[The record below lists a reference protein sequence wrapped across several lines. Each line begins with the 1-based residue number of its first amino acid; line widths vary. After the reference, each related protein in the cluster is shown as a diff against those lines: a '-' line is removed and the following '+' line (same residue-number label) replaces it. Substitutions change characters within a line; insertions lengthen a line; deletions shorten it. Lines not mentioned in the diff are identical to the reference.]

1 MNNKSYKVQI
11 KENTNIITIY
21 TFMGSCMSEV
31 KILIVEDESIVAMD
45 IKHRAEGLGY
55 LVTAITPSGE
65 EALENVAENKPDLVL
80 MDIVLKGEMDGIE
93 AAQKIRDAYDIPVV
107 YLTAYSDERTLKR
120 AKITEPFGYIIKP
133 FEDRELHSA
142 VEVALYK
149 HQMESKLKESEKWL
163 STTLE
168 SIGDAVIATD
178 KNGKLKFLNPVAS
191 KITGWDHDTAI
202 GQPLSEIFKI
212 VYEESGIT
220 VDDPVAKVVEND
232 AIIDLPPQVLL
243 VNKDGEKIPIDDS
256 SAPIKD
262 ENGGIIGVALV
273 FRDVTQRRREVKERE
288 ELLKDKARG
297 ELSSFMVSALPVF
310 ASNIPPQIRDN
321 IARSFADR
329 FEKNMKPLFVEEMEK
344 CQAKG
349 IDAAQESQ
357 SSRKELFRCYLS
369 WISEFMSNLG
379 IATSTSIDSHGGK
392 SHLNFVNCPW
402 TNEETVSPIFCL
414 ICRAIVIRSFTWTS
428 LRGHVEQSHCMLDG
442 DKDCSFEFI
451 ISWNHDDKSE

>member
-1 MNNKSYKVQI
+1 
-11 KENTNIITIY
+11 
-21 TFMGSCMSEV
+21 MSEV

-65 EALENVAENKPDLVL
+65 EAIENVADNRPDLVL

-93 AAQKIRDAYDIPVV
+93 AAQKIRDAYDVPVV

-178 KNGKLKFLNPVAS
+178 KNGKLKFMNPVAT
-191 KITGWDHDTAI
+191 KITGWDHDSAI
-202 GQPLSEIFKI
+202 GQQLSDIFKI
-212 VYEESGIT
+212 IHEENGER
-220 VDDPVAKVVEND
+220 VDDPVAKVVERD
-232 AIIDLPPQVLL
+232 AIIDLPPEVYL
-243 VNKDGEKIPIDDS
+243 VNKKGEQIPIDDS

-273 FRDVTQRRREVKERE
+273 FRDVTERRRAAKERE

-297 ELSSFMVSALPVF
+297 ELSRFMVSALPVF
-310 ASNIPPQIRDN
+310 ASNIPPQIRNN

-329 FEKNMKPLFVEEMEK
+329 FEKNMKPLFSDEMEK
-344 CQAKG
+344 CQAIRGSKTKKDQD
-349 IDAAQESQ
+349 I
-357 SSRKELFRCYLS
+357 LFKCYLS
-369 WISEFMSNLG
+369 WISQFMSNLG
-379 IATSTSIDSHGGK
+379 ILTDIDIQKNK
-392 SHLNFVNCPW
+392 SFLKFANCPW
-402 TNEETVSPIFCL
+402 TDETSVSPIFCL
-414 ICRAIVIRSFTWTS
+414 ICRAIVIRSFTWTD
-428 LRGHVEQSHCMLDG
+428 LKGHVEQSQCLLDG
-442 DKDCSFEFI
+442 DAKCSFEFI
-451 ISWNHDDKSE
+451 ISLDK

>member
-1 MNNKSYKVQI
+1 
-11 KENTNIITIY
+11 
-21 TFMGSCMSEV
+21 MSDV

-55 LVTAITPSGE
+55 IVTAITPSGE
-65 EALENVAENKPDLVL
+65 EAIDHVADNRPDLVL

-93 AAQKIRDAYDIPVV
+93 AAQKIRDAYDVPVV

-178 KNGKLKFLNPVAS
+178 KNGKLKFMNPVAS
-191 KITGWDHDTAI
+191 QITGWEHDNAI
-202 GQPLSEIFKI
+202 GQQLSDIFKI
-212 VYEESGIT
+212 IHEETGET
-220 VDDPVAKVVEND
+220 VDDPVAKVVEHD
-232 AIIDLPPQVLL
+232 TIIDLPPQVLL
-243 VNKDGEKIPIDDS
+243 LNKEGEPVPIDDS

-273 FRDVTQRRREVKERE
+273 FRDVTERRKAAKERE

-329 FEKNMKPLFVEEMEK
+329 FEKNMKPLFDDEMEK
-344 CQAKG
+344 CRVSHG
-349 IDAAQESQ
+349 IETKDNPDLMFE
-357 SSRKELFRCYLS
+357 CYLS
-369 WISEFMSNLG
+369 WVSEFMSNLG
-379 IATSTSIDSHGGK
+379 ITTDTHIQKGK
-392 SHLNFVNCPW
+392 SHLNFENCPW
-402 TNEETVSPIFCL
+402 TDENSVSPIFCL

-428 LRGHVEQSHCMLDG
+428 LKGHVEQSKCLLDE
-442 DKDCSFEFI
+442 DKLCSFEFI
-451 ISWNHDDKSE
+451 ISSNNNAI

>member
-1 MNNKSYKVQI
+1 
-11 KENTNIITIY
+11 
-21 TFMGSCMSEV
+21 MGNGMSEV

-55 LVTAITPSGE
+55 EVTAITPSGE
-65 EALENVAENKPDLVL
+65 EALEHVATNRPDLVL

-93 AAQKIRDAYDIPVV
+93 AAQKVRDNYDIPVV

-178 KNGKLKFLNPVAS
+178 KNGRLKFMNPVAS
-191 KITGWDHDTAI
+191 QLTGWSHAEAI
-202 GQPLSEIFKI
+202 GQPLNDIFKI
-212 VYEESGIT
+212 IHEETGKP
-220 VDDPVAKVVEND
+220 VDDPVVKVVKND

-243 VNKDGEKIPIDDS
+243 INKKGEQIPIDDS

-273 FRDVTQRRREVKERE
+273 FRDVTQRRREAKERE

-310 ASNIPPQIRDN
+310 ASNIPPQIRNN

-329 FEKNMKPLFVEEMEK
+329 FEKNMKPLFVDEMETCLNRSDETLTNQK
-344 CQAKG
+344 
-349 IDAAQESQ
+349 I
-357 SSRKELFRCYLS
+357 LFQCYLS
-369 WISEFMSNLG
+369 WISEFMSSMG
-379 IATSTSIDSHGGK
+379 IVTGTDIEKRK
-392 SHLNFVNCPW
+392 SYLNFFNCPW
-402 TNEETVSPIFCL
+402 TNEESVSPIFCL

-428 LRGHVEQSHCMLDG
+428 IHGHVEQSQCLLDG
-442 DKDCSFEFI
+442 DNKCSFEFI
-451 ISWNHDDKSE
+451 ISWDK

>member
-1 MNNKSYKVQI
+1 M
-11 KENTNIITIY
+11 END
-21 TFMGSCMSEV
+21 MLKV
-31 KILIVEDESIVAMD
+31 KILVVEDESIVAMD

-55 LVTAITPSGE
+55 EVTAITPSGE
-65 EALENVAENKPDLVL
+65 EALEEVASNQPDLVL

-93 AAQKIRDAYDIPVV
+93 AAQKIRDSYDIPVV

-178 KNGKLKFLNPVAS
+178 KDGKLKFMNTIAS
-191 KITGWDHDTAI
+191 EITGWNHDAAI
-202 GQPLSEIFKI
+202 GQPLKNVFKI
-212 VYEESGIT
+212 VLEEGEIPI
-220 VDDPVAKVVEND
+220 DDPVAKVLEKD
-232 AIIDLPPQVLL
+232 TIIDITEPVLL
-243 VNKDGEKIPIDDS
+243 LTKDGKKIPIDDS

-262 ENGGIIGVALV
+262 ENGKIIGVALV
-273 FRDVTQRRREVKERE
+273 FRDVTDRRKAAKERE

-310 ASNIPPQIRDN
+310 ASNIPPQIRNN
-321 IARSFADR
+321 IAKSFADR
-329 FEKNMKPLFVEEMEK
+329 FESNMKPLLQDEIKK
-344 CQAKG
+344 CILNRTENHDEAVFQ
-349 IDAAQESQ
+349 
-357 SSRKELFRCYLS
+357 CYLS
-369 WISEFMSNLG
+369 WVSEFMSNLG
-379 IATSTSIDSHGGK
+379 IDTQISSKNGK
-392 SHLNFVNCPW
+392 EYLMFHNCPW
-402 TNEETVSPIFCL
+402 KEEDSVSPIFCL

-428 LRGHVEQSHCMLDG
+428 LKGHVEQSKCLLEGSDN
-442 DKDCSFEFI
+442 CSFEFI
-451 ISWNHDDKSE
+451 ISRE

>member
-1 MNNKSYKVQI
+1 
-11 KENTNIITIY
+11 
-21 TFMGSCMSEV
+21 MGNGMSEV

-55 LVTAITPSGE
+55 EVTAITPSGE
-65 EALENVAENKPDLVL
+65 EALEHVASNRPDLVL

-93 AAQKIRDAYDIPVV
+93 AAQNVRDNYDIPVV

-178 KNGKLKFLNPVAS
+178 KNGRLKFMNPVAS
-191 KITGWDHDTAI
+191 QLTGWSHAEAI
-202 GQPLSEIFKI
+202 GQPLTDIFKI
-212 VYEESGIT
+212 IHEETGNP
-220 VDDPVAKVVEND
+220 VDDPVVKVVEND

-243 VNKDGEKIPIDDS
+243 INKKGEQIPIDDS

-273 FRDVTQRRREVKERE
+273 FRDVTQRRREAKERE

-310 ASNIPPQIRDN
+310 ASNIPPQIRNN

-329 FEKNMKPLFVEEMEK
+329 FEKNMKPLFLEEMET
-344 CQAKG
+344 CLNRG
-349 IDAAQESQ
+349 DDSQ
-357 SSRKELFRCYLS
+357 TNQKILFQCYLS
-369 WISEFMSNLG
+369 WISEFMSNMG
-379 IATSTSIDSHGGK
+379 IVTDTDIEKRK
-392 SHLNFVNCPW
+392 SCLNFRNCPW
-402 TNEETVSPIFCL
+402 TNEESVSPIFCL

-428 LRGHVEQSHCMLDG
+428 LHGHVEQSQCLLD
-442 DKDCSFEFI
+442 DDNKCSFEFI
-451 ISWNHDDKSE
+451 ISWDK

>member
-1 MNNKSYKVQI
+1 
-11 KENTNIITIY
+11 
-21 TFMGSCMSEV
+21 MGNGMSEV

-55 LVTAITPSGE
+55 EVTAITPSGE
-65 EALENVAENKPDLVL
+65 EALENVVSNRPDLVL

-178 KNGKLKFLNPVAS
+178 KEGKIKFMNPVAS
-191 KITGWDHDTAI
+191 NLTGWGPDEAI
-202 GQPLSEIFKI
+202 GQTLSLIFRI
-212 VYEESGIT
+212 VHEETGAP
-220 VDDPVAKVVEND
+220 VDDPVVKVVEND
-232 AIIDLPPQVLL
+232 SIIDLPHPVLL
-243 VNKDGEKIPIDDS
+243 INKNGSEIPIDDS

-273 FRDVTQRRREVKERE
+273 FRDVTQRRREAKERE

-310 ASNIPPQIRDN
+310 ASNIPPQVRDN

-329 FEKNMKPLFVEEMEK
+329 FEKNMKPRFLEEMEK
-344 CQAKG
+344 CRINRGDEALADSKM
-349 IDAAQESQ
+349 
-357 SSRKELFRCYLS
+357 LFQCYLS
-369 WISEFMSNLG
+369 WIGEFMSNLG
-379 IATSTSIDSHGGK
+379 IGTDSEVEGRKG
-392 SHLNFVNCPW
+392 HLNFDSCPW
-402 TNEETVSPIFCL
+402 ASEGTVSPIFCL
-414 ICRAIVIRSFTWTS
+414 ICRVIVIRSFTWTS
-428 LRGHVEQSHCMLDG
+428 LHGHAEQSQCLLEG
-442 DKDCSFEFI
+442 NNKCSFEFTL
-451 ISWNHDDKSE
+451 SWDDS

>member
-1 MNNKSYKVQI
+1 
-11 KENTNIITIY
+11 
-21 TFMGSCMSEV
+21 MSEV

-55 LVTAITPSGE
+55 EVTAITPSGE
-65 EALENVAENKPDLVL
+65 EALEHVARNRPDLVL

-93 AAQKIRDAYDIPVV
+93 AAQKVRDNYDIPVV

-178 KNGKLKFLNPVAS
+178 KNGKLKFMNPVAS
-191 KITGWDHDTAI
+191 QLTGWSHAEAI
-202 GQPLSEIFKI
+202 GQPLNDIFKI
-212 VYEESGIT
+212 IHEETGKP
-220 VDDPVAKVVEND
+220 VDDPVVKVVEND

-243 VNKDGEKIPIDDS
+243 INKKGEQIPIDDS

-273 FRDVTQRRREVKERE
+273 FRDVTQRRKEAKERE

-310 ASNIPPQIRDN
+310 ASNIPPQIRNN

-329 FEKNMKPLFVEEMEK
+329 FEKNMKPLFLEEMET
-344 CQAKG
+344 CLNRC
-349 IDAAQESQ
+349 DDSQ
-357 SSRKELFRCYLS
+357 TNQKILFQCYLS
-369 WISEFMSNLG
+369 WISEFMSNMG
-379 IATSTSIDSHGGK
+379 IVTDTDIEKRK
-392 SHLNFVNCPW
+392 SYLNFANCPW
-402 TNEETVSPIFCL
+402 TNEESVSPIFCL

-428 LRGHVEQSHCMLDG
+428 LHGHVEQSQCLLD
-442 DKDCSFEFI
+442 DDNKCSFEFI
-451 ISWNHDDKSE
+451 ISWDSSI

>member
-1 MNNKSYKVQI
+1 
-11 KENTNIITIY
+11 
-21 TFMGSCMSEV
+21 MSEV

-65 EALENVAENKPDLVL
+65 EALEHVAENTPDLVL

-178 KNGKLKFLNPVAS
+178 KDGKLKFMNPVAS
-191 KITGWDHDTAI
+191 QITGWDHDAAI
-202 GQPLSEIFKI
+202 GQPLNEVFNII
-212 VYEESGIT
+212 NEESGVAI
-220 VDDPVAKVVEND
+220 DDPVAKVVEND
-232 AIIDLPPQVLL
+232 AIIDLPPQVCLI
-243 VNKDGEKIPIDDS
+243 NKNGEKVPIDDS

-273 FRDVTQRRREVKERE
+273 FRDVTQRRREAKERE

-310 ASNIPPQIRDN
+310 ASNIPPQIRNN

-329 FEKNMKPLFVEEMEK
+329 FEKNMKPMFMEEMEK
-344 CQAKG
+344 CQMNKG
-349 IDAAQESQ
+349 VNTADHTQIYEES
-357 SSRKELFRCYLS
+357 LFQCYLS

-379 IATSTSIDSHGGK
+379 IDTNTEVHMDSAK
-392 SHLNFVNCPW
+392 SYLNFGNCPW
-402 TNEETVSPIFCL
+402 TNESGVSPIFCL

-428 LRGHVEQSHCMLDG
+428 LRGHVEQSQCLLDG
-442 DKDCSFEFI
+442 DKQCSFEFI
-451 ISWNHDDKSE
+451 ISWNPGK